1 MTNEIQAGPSAGLLH
16 DALDLVHAELVRYVS
31 FPSEEAADALTLWI
45 AATHCQDIHE
55 HASRFILKSPLRRCG
70 KSRALEVTR
79 ELVHKPK
86 PAGNISAAA
95 VVRIISE
102 TDPPTLIL
110 DEADSTFTGKTSER
124 AEDLR
129 NIINLGHSRGWPY
142 IRWDIKAR
150 KEEHCPT
157 FAMAILA
164 GIGDFPDT
172 IEDRAVVVAMQRR
185 APGEKVAQ
193 LRQRDIKG
201 LTQVRTVLSGA
212 VAATVLN
219 DGGYE
224 PPEVPAEDRAADV
237 WEPLVA
243 MAEAAGGDWPE
254 RARAACIALEAKEYA
269 PTKERL
275 IEDIQTVWPADEE
288 RVASADLCHRLAL
301 LEEAPWGNYYGRE
314 LSQRDLAN
322 LLRPYEVHSRNLKDP
337 DGSVRKGYVRKD
349 FELVFA
355 RYLTATRPLP
365 AATGN
370 GEVAASLFDP
380 LPEKTGVDQD
390 EYDSGS
396 GYTPDSW
403 YGPEEPP
410 F

>member
-1 MTNEIQAGPSAGLLH
+1 MTNEIQAGPTAGLLEE
-16 DALDLVHAELVRYVS
+16 ALELVHAALVRYVS

-45 AATHCQDIHE
+45 AATHCQDHHE

-95 VVRIISE
+95 VVRIITD

-124 AEDLR
+124 GEDLR
-129 NIINLGHSRGWPY
+129 NILNLGHSRGWPY
-142 IRWDIKAR
+142 IRWDMKSR

-172 IEDRAVVVAMQRR
+172 IEDRAVVVTMQRR
-185 APGEKVAQ
+185 AAGERVDQ

-201 LTQVRTVLSGA
+201 LTQIRSVLSRA
-212 VAATVLN
+212 VNETIGRF
-219 DGGYE
+219 DSYD

-243 MAEAAGGDWPE
+243 VAEAAGGDWPE

-275 IEDIQTVWPADEE
+275 IEDIQSVWGEDEE
-288 RVASADLCHRLAL
+288 AITSAELCLRLAS

-314 LSQRDLAN
+314 LTQRDLAN
-322 LLRPYEVHSRNLKDP
+322 LLRPYDVHSRNLKEP

-349 FELVFA
+349 FDMVFA
-355 RYLTATRPLP
+355 RYLSATRPLP
-365 AATGN
+365 AATGD

-380 LPEKTGVDQD
+380 LPENTASDLG
-390 EYDSGS
+390 EYDGGS
-396 GYTPDSW
+396 GQTRNSW